1 MDDEELTKAFIHTE
15 RAANGRTPYRTNSPA
30 QSLRRETEMRSTTD
44 APDPLSSGC
53 RTQTLSSKA
62 FTTTRWK

>member
-1 MDDEELTKAFIHTE
+1 MGDEELIKTFNPTE
-15 RAANGRTPYRTNSPA
+15 RAADGRNPYRTNSPA
-30 QSLRRETEMRSTTD
+30 QSLRRKTEMRSTTD
-44 APDPLSSGC
+44 ATDPLSLGF